1 MMKKALLCVFAVI
14 CLSFAGIVIA
24 DNGPADM
31 ILQAEIDKAK
41 TPKPSVFPHAKHQE
55 IASCGDCHHGSE
67 DGKQVPYTEGMAIE
81 KCESCHNSGNE
92 AMPKGLGTYKD
103 AAHKQCRDCHKQA
116 AADNPALAE
125 VFKGCKPCHQ

>member
-41 TPKPSVFPHAKHQE
+41 TPKPAVFPHAKHQE
-55 IASCGDCHHGSE
+55 IATCADCHHGAQ
-67 DGKQVPYTEGMAIE
+67 DGKQVPYAEGMVIE
-81 KCESCHNSGNE
+81 KCESCHNSGVE
-92 AMPKGLGTYKD
+92 LPKELGSFKD
-103 AAHKQCRDCHKQA
+103 AAHKNCRDCHKQA
-116 AADNPALAE
+116 AEADPALAE
-125 VFKGCKPCHQ
+125 TFKGCNPCHAK